1 MISQSHISFLD
12 LLLFKEVKIS
22 CLVRLQYTI
31 LPLRDNSIGTC
42 ISLSSYS
49 TILITIKR
57 LLSLIEKVHQETSP
71 ALSSFQRPE
80 INSGDATGSGL
91 RLIKAWV
98 KNDFRLQCPP
108 ARFAE
113 FAWTAR
119 VTIVT
124 WNQDRVVRE
133 RHPPF

>member
-1 MISQSHISFLD
+1 MGQLQAEKNGSTW
-12 LLLFKEVKIS
+12 V
-22 CLVRLQYTI
+22 VRFVDFRFVDFRQ
-31 LPLRDNSIGTC
+31 
-42 ISLSSYS
+42 
-49 TILITIKR
+49 
-57 LLSLIEKVHQETSP
+57 KVNTGRS
-71 ALSSFQRPE
+71 R
-80 INSGDATGSGL
+80 SGHL